1 MKFLL
6 YSLLFFIGSSFQMLA
21 QEANVYDPN
30 AKKLLDEISASTKG
44 MEPVKVEFSYLLDNR
59 ATKVKETSQGNIVIE
74 GAKYVLNLGKIQMFC
89 DGKAVYTYLSQ
100 NDEMQIN
107 NISTENDALNP
118 STIFTAYQKGFKYS
132 LKKDEVING
141 TTYQVVELYPE
152 NLKKKYAKVQI
163 LVNKS
168 KKQIYSFKTFGKD
181 GTNYEIVVKSISQ
194 KVKTDPKFF
203 TVDMAKFPTAEV
215 VDLRE

>member
-1 MKFLL
+1 MKLAF
-6 YSLLFFIGSSFQMLA
+6 YSMMFFMCMSFALNA
-21 QEANVYDPN
+21 QETNVYDPN
-30 AKKLLDEISASTKG
+30 AKKLLDDISTSTKG
-44 MEPVKVEFSYLLDNR
+44 MEPLKVEFTYLLDNK
-59 ATKVKETSQGNIVIE
+59 ATKVKETNQGNIVIE
-74 GAKYVLNLGKIQMFC
+74 GSKYVLNMGKIQMFC

-107 NISTENDALNP
+107 NISTEADALNP
-118 STIFTAYQKGFKYS
+118 ATLFTAYQKGFKYA

-152 NLKKKYAKVQI
+152 NLKKKYSKIQI
-163 LVNKS
+163 LVNKT

-181 GTNYEIVVKSISQ
+181 GTNYEIVVKTLGA
-194 KVKTDPKFF
+194 KVKVDSKFF
-203 TVDMAKFPTAEV
+203 AVDMSKFPNAEV